1 MTVDKT
7 IRRVTSLEEQQA
19 ESNRYWQS
27 LSIGD
32 RLTAVWEASA
42 AAYGVKD
49 TDGLRSDRSIRRV
62 PPSEVE

>member
-1 MTVDKT
+1 MATDKT
-7 IRRVTSLEEQQA
+7 IRRVDDPELQQA
-19 ESNRYWQS
+19 ETYRHWQS

-49 TDGLRSDRSIRRV
+49 TDGQRSDRSLRRV
-62 PPSEVE
+62 RPSEAK